1 MVYISRWT
9 HHECCRCVWH
19 RCSVIFSTRNFHTSR
34 KFSCAFDV
42 DVEHGF
48 STPSFFNQFD
58 SSRFFVRTLQRRCC
72 TVSPFSSFFF
82 FFSFSL
88 PNFPHRYDI
97 SALFNQLPWFF
108 SCESLI
114 NPRKTSPTRAI
125 TVFFNIFQC
134 FELKRTTFNIFSIE
148 RKNRTCKA
156 SGSVCVLE
164 GLKYSERQAME
175 NFAIIWFPNK
185 RSLMKRLRD
194 AYPRNV
200 SKRRVYSSTWLPL

>member
-1 MVYISRWT
+1 MGFLSLLFLINL
-9 HHECCRCVWH
+9 
-19 RCSVIFSTRNFHTSR
+19 IALD
-34 KFSCAFDV
+34 FSCARFNV
-42 DVEHGF
+42 DAV
-48 STPSFFNQFD
+48 QFLL
-58 SSRFFVRTLQRRCC
+58 FLL
-72 TVSPFSSFFF
+72 FF

-108 SCESLI
+108 SYESLI

-134 FELKRTTFNIFSIE
+134 FELKRTTFSIFSIE

-156 SGSVCVLE
+156 TGSVCVLE

-175 NFAIIWFPNK
+175 NFAIIRFPNK
-185 RSLMKRLRD
+185 RSLMKRLKD